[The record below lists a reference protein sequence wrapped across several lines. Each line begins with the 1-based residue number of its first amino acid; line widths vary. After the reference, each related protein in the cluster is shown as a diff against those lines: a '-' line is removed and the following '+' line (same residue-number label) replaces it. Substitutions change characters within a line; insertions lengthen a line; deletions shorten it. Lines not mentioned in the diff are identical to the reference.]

1 MLKRVLAGLIVAI
14 MMSSAAVAG
23 PLEDGN
29 DALVRGDYAL
39 AVKWYHLAA
48 NQGHAEAQV
57 RLGALYALGEGVV
70 PQDYVLAHMWSNLA
84 AAQGDADAIRVRDFA
99 ASEMTRDQLAEAQR
113 LAREW
118 KPSP

>member
-23 PLEDGN
+23 PLEDGH

-57 RLGALYALGEGVV
+57 RLGALYALGEGCCPAGLRPCPHVV
-70 PQDYVLAHMWSNLA
+70 EPGSCA
-84 AAQGDADAIRVRDFA
+84 GRR
-99 ASEMTRDQLAEAQR
+99 
-113 LAREW
+113 
-118 KPSP
+118 